1 MSDKGYDQQFGARP
15 LNRAITKY
23 LEDPVAEEIL
33 KGEIEEGG
41 TIIADHDG
49 TSDHLVLKVKKPK
62 AASKKD

>member
-1 MSDKGYDQQFGARP
+1 

-33 KGEIEEGG
+33 KGEVEEGG
-41 TIIADHDG
+41 TIIADYDG
-49 TSDHLVLKVKKPK
+49 KGDQLTLKVKKPK